1 MNKLLLLIGVLAIV
15 MGVADA
21 HIYRDHW
28 MKQNNINIDYM
39 HYKAIGSRSKA
50 AVLKERIKVDDISAK
65 EIDFSSVITDKIINI
80 QRFLFGFLNGT
91 ATIGANNIC
100 SGAMMNW
107 VDSAF
112 DIINYRFVW
121 LPEYT
126 MKYQQASTDMTTYQN
141 TAYAYCN
148 FNQMFVK
155 ITELFSYES
164 GSAIGRMYSRV
175 MTSMIAQ
182 WWYKANCIVDGFLGE
197 NFYDIGYCTGQLFTV
212 TFDVSLG

>member
-1 MNKLLLLIGVLAIV
+1 MNKLLLLIGTLAII

-21 HIYRDHW
+21 HVYRDHW
-28 MKQNNINIDYM
+28 MKKNNINIDYM
-39 HYKAIGSRSKA
+39 HYKAVGSRSKA

-65 EIDFSSVITDKIINI
+65 EIDFSEVITDKIINI

-100 SGAMMNW
+100 SSAMLNW
-107 VDSAF
+107 VDSVF

-126 MKYQQASTDMTTYQN
+126 MKYQEASNSMTDYQN

-148 FNQMFVK
+148 FNQVFTKM
-155 ITELFSYES
+155 TELFSYES

-175 MTSMIAQ
+175 MTSFIAQ
-182 WWYKANCIVDGFLGE
+182 WWYKMNCIVDGFLGE
-197 NFYDIGYCTGQLFTV
+197 NFYDIGYCTG
-212 TFDVSLG
+212 